1 MPRISCLLV
10 SHTVSPDPS
19 DNRRVPWWLWP
30 HVLSLEAP
38 LAAVLWQM
46 LLGHV
51 HRIAL
56 MPGTTLGLALA
67 VWLVYLVD
75 RLFDGWNTGENSTDI
90 RHAFYARHAKLIG
103 LVVIPLV
110 MIALGGIALYRIP
123 EGLLWECSALALLIA
138 IYVACFPARKH
149 RRLVGVLGGLAGLAV
164 ITGIFALPTD
174 PRTKLQF
181 TMIGFVMMLFGFL
194 HRLDGHGVIRLPKE
208 LLGSLL
214 FALGSSAG
222 VQFFSMR
229 EGFAAASMDVLLLW
243 MLFAMN
249 MFGIARVE
257 REAGNDDEQSV
268 ATIWPGMSRA
278 YPILVLLCLG
288 VCSFIML
295 SPASFAARAG
305 ELASSVAISLILL
318 MLLWLGRSR
327 LSPLSYRVLADYV
340 LVVPALRMLL

>member
-1 MPRISCLLV
+1 M
-10 SHTVSPDPS
+10 
-19 DNRRVPWWLWP
+19 
-30 HVLSLEAP
+30 LSLEAP
-38 LAAVLWQM
+38 LVAVLWQM
-46 LLGHV
+46 MLGHV

-56 MPGTTLGLALA
+56 MPGTSLGLGLA

-75 RLFDGWNTGENSTDI
+75 RLLDGWNTGQKGADI
-90 RHAFYARHAKLIG
+90 RHAFYARHARLIG

-110 MIALGGIALYRIP
+110 MIALGWIALYRIP

-138 IYVACFPARKH
+138 IYVVCFPARGH
-149 RRLVGVLGGLAGLAV
+149 RRLAGVLGGFTGLAV
-164 ITGIFALPTD
+164 ITGIFVLPAD

-194 HRLDGHGVIRLPKE
+194 HRLDGHEIIRLPKE

-229 EGFAAASMDVLLLW
+229 EGFAAASFDVLLLW

-257 REAGNDDEQSV
+257 REAGNDDRQSV
-268 ATIWPGMSRA
+268 AVIWPAVSQA
-278 YPILVLLCLG
+278 YPVLLLLCLG

-305 ELASSVAISLILL
+305 ELAPSVAVSLVFL

-327 LSPLSYRVLADYV
+327 LSPLGYRVLADGM
-340 LVVPALRMLL
+340 LVVPALRMLW